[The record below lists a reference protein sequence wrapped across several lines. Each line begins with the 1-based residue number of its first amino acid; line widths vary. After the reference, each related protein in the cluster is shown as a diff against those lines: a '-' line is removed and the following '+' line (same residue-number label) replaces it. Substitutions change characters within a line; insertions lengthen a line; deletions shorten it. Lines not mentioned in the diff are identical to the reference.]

1 MWIKKKHIF
10 IHNQFF
16 KSKHKTKITNI
27 DYLTWGPNVGVIL
40 VRNTKWSLEFFKNV
54 WNKKKY
60 LDHFWPDNA
69 AFMDELGFIPEGD
82 YNQIFTLSVV
92 WYENDG
98 EVMVHQ
104 IYDHDSG
111 DILWEDKTNDEW
123 TDNDEQLLDSL
134 LMYGNLQETIGELY
148 V

>member
-1 MWIKKKHIF
+1 MNYQETLYGKQYLRGKDVYVDG
-10 IHNQFF
+10 
-16 KSKHKTKITNI
+16 KHKILNVPLI
-27 DYLTWGPNVGVIL
+27 DV
-40 VRNTKWSLEFFKNV
+40 
-54 WNKKKY
+54 
-60 LDHFWPDNA
+60 
-69 AFMDELGFIPEGD
+69 MDELGFIPEGM
-82 YNQIFTLSVV
+82 YNQIFTLAVV

-134 LMYGNLQETIGELY
+134 LMYGNLQETIGMYY

>member
-1 MWIKKKHIF
+1 MNYQETLYGK
-10 IHNQFF
+10 QFLLGRDVYVDG
-16 KSKHKTKITNI
+16 KHKILNVPLI
-27 DYLTWGPNVGVIL
+27 DV
-40 VRNTKWSLEFFKNV
+40 
-54 WNKKKY
+54 
-60 LDHFWPDNA
+60 
-69 AFMDELGFIPEGD
+69 MDELGFIPESD
-82 YNQIFTLSVV
+82 YSQIFTLAIV

-111 DILWEDKTNDEW
+111 VIYWEDKTNDEW

-134 LMYGNLQETIGELY
+134 LMYGNLLETIGEFY

>member
-1 MWIKKKHIF
+1 MNYQETLYGKQYLLGKDVYVDG
-10 IHNQFF
+10 
-16 KSKHKTKITNI
+16 KHKILNVPLI
-27 DYLTWGPNVGVIL
+27 DV
-40 VRNTKWSLEFFKNV
+40 
-54 WNKKKY
+54 
-60 LDHFWPDNA
+60 
-69 AFMDELGFIPEGD
+69 MDELCFIPEGM
-82 YNQIFTLSVV
+82 YNQIFTLAVV

-134 LMYGNLQETIGELY
+134 LMYGNLQETIGMYY

>member
-1 MWIKKKHIF
+1 MNYQETLYGK
-10 IHNQFF
+10 QFLLGRDVYVDG
-16 KSKHKTKITNI
+16 KHKILNVPLI
-27 DYLTWGPNVGVIL
+27 DV
-40 VRNTKWSLEFFKNV
+40 
-54 WNKKKY
+54 
-60 LDHFWPDNA
+60 
-69 AFMDELGFIPEGD
+69 MDDLGFIPKED

-111 DILWEDKTNDEW
+111 IVYWEDKTNDEW

-134 LMYGNLQETIGELY
+134 LMYGNLQETIGMYY

>member
-1 MWIKKKHIF
+1 MNYQETLYGKQYLLGKDVYVDG
-10 IHNQFF
+10 
-16 KSKHKTKITNI
+16 KHKI
-27 DYLTWGPNVGVIL
+27 LNVPL
-40 VRNTKWSLEFFKNV
+40 
-54 WNKKKY
+54 
-60 LDHFWPDNA
+60 LDL
-69 AFMDELGFIPEGD
+69 MDELGFIPEGD

-92 WYENDG
+92 WYENNG

-134 LMYGNLQETIGELY
+134 LMYGNLQETIGEFY

>member
-1 MWIKKKHIF
+1 MNYQETLYGKQYLLGKDVYVDG
-10 IHNQFF
+10 
-16 KSKHKTKITNI
+16 KHKILNVPLI
-27 DYLTWGPNVGVIL
+27 DVMG
-40 VRNTKWSLEFFKNV
+40 
-54 WNKKKY
+54 
-60 LDHFWPDNA
+60 
-69 AFMDELGFIPEGD
+69 ELGFIPEGM
-82 YNQIFTLSVV
+82 YNQIFTLAVV

-123 TDNDEQLLDSL
+123 TDNDDQLLDSL
-134 LMYGNLQETIGELY
+134 LMYGNLQETIGMYY